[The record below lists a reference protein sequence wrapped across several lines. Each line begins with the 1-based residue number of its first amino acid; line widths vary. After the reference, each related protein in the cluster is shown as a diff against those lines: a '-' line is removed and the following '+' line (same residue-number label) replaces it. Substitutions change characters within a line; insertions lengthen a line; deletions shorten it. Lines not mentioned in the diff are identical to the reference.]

1 MKMIKKC
8 SLVLLTIALASS
20 TQANSLVEC
29 PDISGTFLCKENTYR
44 VDTLYNFSRKI
55 QNGYW
60 QYEMK
65 TRSLESGLDL
75 AIFQFLADAQEQV
88 VVDQI
93 SGQSLSLQATCAN
106 QLLQV
111 RGNFKTPAGLQIHF
125 SEDLSL
131 DQDRHLSNISLD
143 IQGNIV
149 QEICQRQ

>member
-1 MKMIKKC
+1 MKIVKRC
-8 SLVLLTIALASS
+8 SFVLVFIALASF
-20 TQANSLVEC
+20 TQASPLAEC

-44 VDTLYNFSRKI
+44 VDTLYSFSRKI
-55 QNGYW
+55 HNGFW

-75 AIFQFLADAQEQV
+75 AVFQFLADGQEQV
-88 VVDQI
+88 IVDQI
-93 SGQSLSLQATCAN
+93 SGQRLNLQATCSS
-106 QLLQV
+106 QILQV
-111 RGNFKTPAGLQIHF
+111 RGNFKTPTGVQIYF

-131 DQDRHLSNISLD
+131 DKDLHLSNISLD